1 MKQLLLSI
9 TYLWAILAFPA
20 AAYVQ
25 QHHPLSLI
33 PQRPYPIHFRINT
46 YRNVGFPSQP
56 PSIWTVSK
64 ELFADASS
72 ESALSSPAPTTS
84 TSGGGTATISNEIFN
99 LVKSIVG
106 AGVLS
111 LPYGIATL
119 GSSKSAA
126 LPAVLLMTLLGI
138 CSGYGFGLIGRVCGL
153 TNRSSYTAAWAA
165 SVSPSTQWLPALAVT
180 SKTLCANLAYS
191 MILADTCQAL
201 AAAAGVSLTKPVVLS
216 LVTSTILLPLCL
228 MQNLS
233 SLAPFSLLGTL
244 GMVYT
249 AIAMGL
255 RYVGGAYALPKGLF
269 LKEIAP
275 ALRPSFAS
283 AASANWNSPS
293 ILLAM
298 LSTAYMAHFNAP
310 KFFTELK
317 DNTVPRYMTVV
328 AASFGIAIALFA
340 TIGTLG
346 FFTFGAHASSFI
358 LNNYATTDR
367 LMSVSRGAVAVSLIG
382 SYPLAFVG
390 ARDGLLDWFGDKK
403 NTSPRT
409 IRVMTVAMLSA
420 LTVAA
425 LIIPDLSFVLAF
437 AGATLGNALIYIFPG
452 LMFRGAI
459 RKHVANPTRRQ
470 RVEVKLALTSAVLG
484 ALLGVMGS
492 VKAVQ
497 SIL

>member
-1 MKQLLLSI
+1 MQRLLV
-9 TYLWAILAFPA
+9 TYLWAILTGPGFAFVP
-20 AAYVQ
+20 
-25 QHHPLSLI
+25 HPSTSL
-33 PQRPYPIHFRINT
+33 RSTPIHSFRIRT
-46 YRNVGFPSQP
+46 HRVVGFPSLP
-56 PSIWTVSK
+56 PRGTVSK
-64 ELFADASS
+64 ESLAGASS
-72 ESALSSPAPTTS
+72 ENAASPPT
-84 TSGGGTATISNEIFN
+84 GGGTATIANEIFN

-119 GSSKSAA
+119 GSSQSAA
-126 LPAVLLMTLLGI
+126 LPAVLLMMLLGL

-153 TNRSSYTAAWAA
+153 TQRASYTAAWAA
-165 SVSPSTQWLPALAVT
+165 SVSPQTQWLPALAVT

-201 AAAAGVSLTKPVVLS
+201 AAAAGLALSKPVVLS

-249 AIAMGL
+249 AIAMGV
-255 RYVGGAYALPKGLF
+255 RYVGGAYAVPQGLF
-269 LKEIAP
+269 LNEIAP

-283 AASANWNSPS
+283 PAAPWNSPS

-310 KFFTELK
+310 KFYTELK

-346 FFTFGAHASSFI
+346 FLTFGAQASSFI
-358 LNNYATTDR
+358 LNNYATSDR
-367 LMSVSRGAVAVSLIG
+367 LMSVSRGAVAISLIG

-390 ARDGLLDWFGDKK
+390 ARDGLLDWWGPKT
-403 NTSPRT
+403 TSPRT
-409 IRVMTVAMLSA
+409 IRAITVALLTA

-425 LIIPDLSFVLAF
+425 LLIPDVSFVLAL

-452 LMFRGAI
+452 LMFRGAV
-459 RKHVANPTRRQ
+459 RKYVAQPTRRQ
-470 RVEVKLALTSAVLG
+470 RVEVKLALTSAMLG

-492 VKAVQ
+492 VKAIQ